1 MGFWQLVRRAKE
13 FWSWYSFA
21 VGTLGLA
28 VTGVGIAVGG
38 AVWLLK
44 SGVPLP
50 IAIMAGYCTLVG
62 AVYLT
67 MAPLAYRALKQE
79 PSKKLISAVRASCGL
94 ETEDARLSSE
104 GSGRYDFGGMRP
116 R

>member
-79 PSKKLISAVRASCGL
+79 PSKKSKKVSPKIWWQLDYSINM
-94 ETEDARLSSE
+94 RLAP
-104 GSGRYDFGGMRP
+104 RLDFG
-116 R
+116 